1 MSPSLSVQRYSLRPV
16 TDEFGMNLVI
26 GDVPDK
32 FCPRRLMGIK
42 PARLFAMMVKVDDD
56 FRGAN
61 AQL

>member
-42 PARLFAMMVKVDDD
+42 PARLFCNDGKS
-56 FRGAN
+56 G
-61 AQL
+61 